1 MTTRIGTYGANQLYI
16 ARMMAIQERLQ
27 DESIQL
33 TSKFKS
39 QVYAG
44 IAKDSNRLI
53 NFENEMQVAKQFQQ
67 TNVMAT
73 TKIDAAEVAI
83 NAIEGTIKD
92 FEQSLSDFYAGDTK
106 NQQRI
111 EDLQKNAFDSM
122 IAIQGYLN
130 IEVDGQYIFS
140 GGRVSSEPMSL
151 PASSLSGFQAIY
163 DGYDHTFSTTR
174 TAHMYEATLTGSVDF
189 SATAGTITKNA
200 AANNIDLTG
209 VPVGAR
215 ITVSNSATAANDQ
228 SYTVVANTAGTLKV
242 SRLTTEVAAAA
253 TFSWNNGDN
262 GLTTGT
268 TGAITFAPG
277 GDTITAANAGELA
290 ALTVGTV
297 FTIAGTTNNN
307 GTYQVKANT
316 GTAITIESTKITASD
331 TADTVTISA
340 TDWYQGDT
348 LGIKHRIDTGR
359 TVDLGIYA
367 SDPAFEKAVRAMGI
381 IAQGAYGTN
390 GGLEHNQDRVS
401 AARYLLAD
409 ARLSPAPGTAPYG
422 TEERSDLESLAAQ
435 LGTTK
440 STISKI
446 NQKHQNY
453 EAFLKTRAG
462 ELENSNQVEIAT
474 MLKIDQAALEASFAV
489 MSTVR
494 QSSLMDYLR

>member
-16 ARMMAIQERLQ
+16 ARMMATQERIQ

-33 TSKFKS
+33 TSKKKS
-39 QVYAG
+39 LVYSG
-44 IAKDSNRLI
+44 ISKDSNRLI
-53 NFENEMQVAKQFQQ
+53 NFENEMQVATQFQK
-67 TNVMAT
+67 TNTMAL
-73 TKIDAAEVAI
+73 TKIDTAEVAI
-83 NAIEGTIKD
+83 SAIEQTIKD
-92 FEQSLSDFYAGDTK
+92 FETSLSSFYSGDTK

-111 EDLQKNAFDSM
+111 EDIQKNAFDSM

-151 PASSLSGFQAIY
+151 PASSLSGFQTIY
-163 DGYDHTFSTTR
+163 DGYDHTYPTTR
-174 TAHMYEATLTGSVDF
+174 SAHMYEATLTGSVDF

-228 SYTVVANTAGTLKV
+228 TYTVVANTTGTLKV

-253 TFSWNNGDN
+253 TFSWDN
-262 GLTTGT
+262 GNSGLTNGT

-277 GDTITAANAGELA
+277 TDTITAANAGSLSTLA
-290 ALTVGTV
+290 VGTV
-297 FTIAGTTNNN
+297 FTVAGTTNNN
-307 GTYQVKANT
+307 GTYQVKTNT
-316 GTAITIESTKITASD
+316 GTVVTIESTKISASD

-340 TDWYQGDT
+340 SDWYQGDT
-348 LGIKHRIDTGR
+348 IGIKHRIDTGR

-367 SDPAFEKAVRAMGI
+367 SDPAFEKAIRAMGI

-390 GGLEHNQDRVS
+390 GGLEHNQGRIS

-409 ARLSPAPGTAPYG
+409 AKLSPAAGTAPYG
-422 TEERSDLESLAAQ
+422 TEDRSDLESLTAQ

-440 STISKI
+440 SIITERNK
-446 NQKHQNY
+446 KHKSY
-453 EAFLKTRAG
+453 ESFLATRAG
-462 ELENSNQVEIAT
+462 ELENSDQIQIAAL
-474 MLKIDQAALEASFAV
+474 LKIDQAALEASFAV

-494 QSSLMDYLR
+494 QTSLLDYLR